1 MEKKKLLFSCYGLGI
16 GGIEKCLVNLV
27 NKLDEEKYDIDALLM
42 NPETDLKDQIVR
54 NITFLE
60 STKYIF
66 NSEDSWQVKR
76 KATMRI
82 PQYYIFRIVNKL
94 GIRPWMIFKKL
105 HQEYDVAIAYSQ
117 NDFSPYYII
126 DKVKAKRKIL
136 WYHNGAYLKTEKNYA
151 RDKKYYS
158 KFDYIVAVSA
168 ECKRNLEKYF
178 PELKSKIIVIHNIV
192 DEENIIKQAQESFD
206 ENIMEKQAHVIMT
219 VGRMTKEKGP
229 DLAVEVCEKLL
240 QSGYQV
246 KWYWIGDG
254 NQSNLIKEK
263 IREKGLE
270 RAFIL
275 LGNKTNPYKY
285 MSKCD
290 LYVQPSYYEAY
301 CTTTNEAR
309 ILSKIVV
316 ATDVGGMREQI
327 INGETG
333 FIVDINVE
341 SIYEK
346 IKELIDNPVEKKKI
360 QENLINQTY
369 EFSNYIK
376 EYEVIFE

>member
-1 MEKKKLLFSCYGLGI
+1 
-16 GGIEKCLVNLV
+16 
-27 NKLDEEKYDIDALLM
+27 
-42 NPETDLKDQIVR
+42 
-54 NITFLE
+54 
-60 STKYIF
+60 
-66 NSEDSWQVKR
+66 
-76 KATMRI
+76 
-82 PQYYIFRIVNKL
+82 
-94 GIRPWMIFKKL
+94 
-105 HQEYDVAIAYSQ
+105 
-117 NDFSPYYII
+117 
-126 DKVKAKRKIL
+126 
-136 WYHNGAYLKTEKNYA
+136 
-151 RDKKYYS
+151 
-158 KFDYIVAVSA
+158 
-168 ECKRNLEKYF
+168 
-178 PELKSKIIVIHNIV
+178 
-192 DEENIIKQAQESFD
+192 
-206 ENIMEKQAHVIMT
+206 
-219 VGRMTKEKGP
+219 
-229 DLAVEVCEKLL
+229 
-240 QSGYQV
+240 
-246 KWYWIGDG
+246 
-254 NQSNLIKEK
+254 
-263 IREKGLE
+263 
-270 RAFIL
+270 
-275 LGNKTNPYKY
+275 